1 MDNQTLPVTQPIP
14 ETTYTYIEA
23 RRKGLLAFRY
33 PYNQPH
39 HYEPKKATLEV
50 LRRYHFNPFKL
61 SLMDIVEYNKR
72 ILTYNTKKETEHKH
86 ISSIFDIKIPR
97 HYKINKPKTYLNA
110 YDIVA
115 QSLLLNPQTNTP
127 YTSVPV
133 VTNII
138 TKNSELR
145 DTFGT
150 HVLPIIHTNFINH
163 HNKKVT
169 DFYNRKNTPD
179 PTPPPIVSS
188 TLPQFSS
195 HTTPHTFSQYTLPN
209 YPSPKLS
216 T

>member
-1 MDNQTLPVTQPIP
+1 MDNQTLPVI

-33 PYNQPH
+33 PYNKAG
-39 HYEPKKATLEV
+39 HYEPKKATLEI

-61 SLMDIVEYNKR
+61 SHMDIVLYNK
-72 ILTYNTKKETEHKH
+72 IIHTYNIKKEAEHVH
-86 ISSIFDIKIPR
+86 ISSVFDIKIPR

-150 HVLPIIHTNFINH
+150 HILPIIHTNFITH
-163 HNKKVT
+163 HNKRVT
-169 DFYNRKNTPD
+169 DFYNRKNNLMTSEPQ
-179 PTPPPIVSS
+179 PIISS
-188 TLPQFSS
+188 TLPLSS
-195 HTTPHTFSQYTLPN
+195 QSFTPTTYTLPN